1 MITRLPTKHQRRD
14 DDADVISLT
23 ALRILD
29 GADDAVGELHHAF
42 AFLDLRHTDE
52 LAEHIAGD
60 GVTHQVVVFLLL
72 EIDEL
77 PLAALAF
84 RSLTQRAFGRLA
96 QRFRDFI
103 GGHAHGHIVFGDD
116 LVDLQLA
123 GVEFFQ
129 ILHKL
134 RILRGKGPGADP
146 AGDAVARAFAA
157 DLVGLVGDGFDLNL
171 LVGHDDAE
179 LVFAVHIGKNGGVLD
194 DHELDLL
201 VRHFGQVNHARIVI
215 EQGFA
220 FAAFRL
226 CGEREDQKQ
235 GEAKAFHNCK
245 IVRFGKKK
253 RTKLRRIRNRFIRAF
268 FPNLSCSCRKIAG
281 QCPPAMRY
289 PTSAKLFQTAKQL
302 IPGGV
307 NSPVRAFR
315 NVGGEPFFVR
325 RAKGSRIEDIDG
337 KSYIDYIGTWGPAIL
352 GHAPMAVINAVHE
365 AAKNGL
371 SFGIPNVLEV
381 EMAKMVTSW
390 VPSVEKVRMTNSGTE
405 ATMSAIRLARG
416 FTKRD
421 KIIKFDGCY
430 HGHSDSLLVAAGSG
444 ALTQGE
450 PDSAGVP
457 KAFAAET
464 IVLPF
469 NDRAAVE
476 AAFAQWEGQIAA
488 LILEPYPAN
497 AGLILPQPGFLNFL
511 RDITAKHGTVLIFD
525 EVMTGFR
532 LGKAG
537 VQGLE
542 NITPDLSCFGKVIG
556 GGLPVGAFGG
566 RAEIMDWLAPLG
578 PVYQAGTLSGNPLA
592 MVAGLTQL
600 HELDKAGAYETLDQI
615 GANLEAGVKKIF
627 SEKGIPH
634 RFNRVG
640 SMFCLFFTDA
650 EIINLDSV
658 KTQDLEMFR
667 KLFWSMIDKGI
678 YIAPSPYETG
688 FLSLAHNR
696 EDIDETLT
704 AMEDTIREW

>member
-1 MITRLPTKHQRRD
+1 MWMNWGKNDCSVSP
-14 DDADVISLT
+14 SLDNFP
-23 ALRILD
+23 RI
-29 GADDAVGELHHAF
+29 AV
-42 AFLDLRHTDE
+42 
-52 LAEHIAGD
+52 
-60 GVTHQVVVFLLL
+60 
-72 EIDEL
+72 
-77 PLAALAF
+77 AA
-84 RSLTQRAFGRLA
+84 RP
-96 QRFRDFI
+96 
-103 GGHAHGHIVFGDD
+103 
-116 LVDLQLA
+116 
-123 GVEFFQ
+123 
-129 ILHKL
+129 ILHEN
-134 RILRGKGPGADP
+134 P
-146 AGDAVARAFAA
+146 A
-157 DLVGLVGDGFDLNL
+157 
-171 LVGHDDAE
+171 H
-179 LVFAVHIGKNGGVLD
+179 
-194 DHELDLL
+194 
-201 VRHFGQVNHARIVI
+201 
-215 EQGFA
+215 
-220 FAAFRL
+220 
-226 CGEREDQKQ
+226 
-235 GEAKAFHNCK
+235 
-245 IVRFGKKK
+245 
-253 RTKLRRIRNRFIRAF
+253 
-268 FPNLSCSCRKIAG
+268 
-281 QCPPAMRY
+281 MRY
-289 PTSAKLFQTAKQL
+289 PISAKLFQTAKQL

-352 GHAPMAVINAVHE
+352 GHAPMSVINAVHE

-381 EMAKMVTSW
+381 EMAQMVTTW

-416 FTKRD
+416 VTKRD

-457 KAFAAET
+457 KSFAAET

-469 NDRAAVE
+469 NDPHAVE
-476 AAFAQWEGQIAA
+476 EAFRHYGDQIAA

-497 AGLILPQPGFLNFL
+497 AGLILPQPGFLRFL
-511 RDITAKHGTVLIFD
+511 REITQKNGTILIFD

-566 RAEIMDWLAPLG
+566 RADIMDQLAPLG

-592 MVAGLTQL
+592 MAAGLTQL
-600 HELDKAGAYETLDQI
+600 HELDKAGAYETLDAI
-615 GANLEAGVKKIF
+615 GAHLEKGIRSIF
-627 SEKGIPH
+627 TQKGIPH

-640 SMFCLFFTDA
+640 SMFCLFFTDE

-658 KTQDLEMFR
+658 KTQNLELFR
-667 KLFWSMIDKGI
+667 KLFWAMIDEGI

-688 FLSLAHNR
+688 FLSLAHSR
-696 EDIDETLT
+696 EDIDETL
-704 AMEDTIREW
+704 EKIEKVISEW

>member
-1 MITRLPTKHQRRD
+1 
-14 DDADVISLT
+14 
-23 ALRILD
+23 
-29 GADDAVGELHHAF
+29 
-42 AFLDLRHTDE
+42 
-52 LAEHIAGD
+52 
-60 GVTHQVVVFLLL
+60 
-72 EIDEL
+72 
-77 PLAALAF
+77 
-84 RSLTQRAFGRLA
+84 
-96 QRFRDFI
+96 
-103 GGHAHGHIVFGDD
+103 
-116 LVDLQLA
+116 
-123 GVEFFQ
+123 
-129 ILHKL
+129 
-134 RILRGKGPGADP
+134 
-146 AGDAVARAFAA
+146 
-157 DLVGLVGDGFDLNL
+157 
-171 LVGHDDAE
+171 
-179 LVFAVHIGKNGGVLD
+179 
-194 DHELDLL
+194 
-201 VRHFGQVNHARIVI
+201 
-215 EQGFA
+215 
-220 FAAFRL
+220 
-226 CGEREDQKQ
+226 
-235 GEAKAFHNCK
+235 
-245 IVRFGKKK
+245 
-253 RTKLRRIRNRFIRAF
+253 
-268 FPNLSCSCRKIAG
+268 
-281 QCPPAMRY
+281 MRY
-289 PTSAKLFQTAKQL
+289 PTSAKLFQTAQQL

-352 GHAPMAVINAVHE
+352 GHAPMSVINAVHE

-381 EMAKMVTSW
+381 EMAQMVTSW

-457 KAFAAET
+457 KSFAAET

-469 NDRAAVE
+469 NDRHAVE
-476 AAFAQWEGQIAA
+476 EAFRACGDQIAA

-497 AGLILPQPGFLNFL
+497 AGLILPQPGFLAFL
-511 RDITAKHGTVLIFD
+511 REITQKFGTVLIFD

-566 RAEIMDWLAPLG
+566 RADIMDYLAPLG

-600 HELDKAGAYETLDQI
+600 HELEKAGAYQTLDAI
-615 GANLEAGVKKIF
+615 GAHLQQGVESIF
-627 SEKGIPH
+627 QKKGIPH

-658 KTQDLEMFR
+658 KTQNLEQFR
-667 KLFWSMIDKGI
+667 KLFWAMIDEGV

-688 FLSLAHNR
+688 FLSLAHSR
-696 EDIDETLT
+696 EDIDETLEKLEKII
-704 AMEDTIREW
+704 ASW